1 MAFGINIRASS
12 GGSRAT
18 AMTNIISKITKKLEA
33 DVDRIGKDIQKDLR
47 DNETPYR
54 KPAKRGKAKGTKHTA
69 TYWEYKDKAKG
80 FNVSNNRPWIGT
92 LNEGRWVSSSKSGK
106 GPSKKRNWV
115 QASVKKNTK

>member
-33 DVDRIGKDIQKDLR
+33 DVDRIGKDIQKDLK
-47 DNETPYR
+47 DNETPYVT
-54 KPAKRGKAKGTKHTA
+54 GKTA
-69 TYWEYKDKAKG
+69 RAWKYKDQTKG
-80 FNVSNNRPWIGT
+80 FNVSNNKPWIGT
-92 LNEGRWVSSSKSGK
+92 LNEGRWTSKSK
-106 GPSKKRNWV
+106 SSTGPSQKRNWV